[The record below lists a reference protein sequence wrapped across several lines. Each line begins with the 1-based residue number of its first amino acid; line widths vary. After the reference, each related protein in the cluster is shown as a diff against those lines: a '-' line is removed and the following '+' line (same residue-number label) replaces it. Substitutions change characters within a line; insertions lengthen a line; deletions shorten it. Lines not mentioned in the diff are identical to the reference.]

1 MEKETIQE
9 LFQKY
14 KAGTASPEEL
24 RVIHSF
30 YLHKAKRTS
39 TELEDQFIQEQ
50 LDAMDRNLFPQK
62 TKRIAV
68 WKYAAAAV
76 LTLSSAFGLYQYTQQ
91 QLTEKE
97 PQQATEQF
105 AAIKPGHDQATL
117 RLPNGE
123 VIALGQ
129 QDKLINKNGVVQ
141 LNTGN
146 IDLGTAV
153 GNRMITL
160 ETPRGGQFQVQLED
174 GTKVWL
180 NAGSTISYPAKF
192 VTNERSVILKGEAY
206 FEVAHNAKKPFK
218 VTVGNDE
225 IQVLGT
231 GFNIQ
236 SYDDN
241 LTPITTLVHG
251 KVKVT
256 RNNKAQQTLILQP
269 GQQTLA
275 QANLQKANTDISGIT
290 AWKNGL
296 FSFKRSSIKNIVRE
310 LERWYN
316 IDFVVDQAAAEN
328 RLITGEI
335 PRNVNL
341 DDVMQILSYF
351 DIQGHMK
358 NNKVYLTL
366 KKQ

>member
-24 RVIHSF
+24 RIIHSF
-30 YLHKAKRTS
+30 YLHKAKRSS
-39 TELEDQFIQEQ
+39 TALDDQFVQEQ
-50 LDAMDRNLFPQK
+50 LNAMERNLFPQN
-62 TKRIAV
+62 TKHISI
-68 WKYAAAAV
+68 WKYAAAAIV
-76 LTLSSAFGLYQYTQQ
+76 ILSAAFGLYQYTQQ
-91 QLTEKE
+91 HAENE
-97 PQQATEQF
+97 AQQATELL

-123 VIALGQ
+123 VIALDQ
-129 QDKLINKNGVVQ
+129 QDKLINKDGVVQ
-141 LNTGN
+141 LNIGN
-146 IDLGTAV
+146 IDLSKAG
-153 GNRMITL
+153 GNQLITL

-174 GTKVWL
+174 GTNVWL

-192 VTNERSVILKGEAY
+192 VGNERSVFLKGEAY

-218 VTVGNDE
+218 VNVGNDE

-236 SYDDN
+236 SYADN
-241 LTPITTLVHG
+241 ATPITTLVHG

-256 RNNKAQQTLILQP
+256 RKNKLQQSLILQP
-269 GQQTLA
+269 GQQTLP
-275 QANLQKANTDISGIT
+275 QADLQKANTDISGIT

-296 FSFKRSSIKNIVRE
+296 FSFRRSSVKNIVRE

-316 IDFVVDQAAAEN
+316 IDFVVDQTAAEN

-351 DIQGHMK
+351 DIKGHVK
-358 NNKVYLTL
+358 NNKVYLTI

>member
-1 MEKETIQE
+1 MEKETLKEI
-9 LFQKY
+9 FRKY
-14 KAGTASPEEL
+14 KSGTASPEEL
-24 RVIHSF
+24 RIIHSF
-30 YLHKAKRTS
+30 YLHKANRS
-39 TELEDQFIQEQ
+39 PEIPDDQFVQEQ

-62 TKRIAV
+62 EKRISV
-68 WKYAAAAV
+68 WKYAAAA
-76 LTLSSAFGLYQYTQQ
+76 LIIFSSAFGMYKYTQQ
-91 QLTEKE
+91 QLSEKE
-97 PQQATEQF
+97 TQHAAELF

-117 RLPNGE
+117 HLPNGE

-129 QDKLINKNGVVQ
+129 QDKLINRDGMVQ

-146 IDLGTAV
+146 LDLSTAAD
-153 GNRMITL
+153 NQMITL

-174 GTKVWL
+174 GTQVWL
-180 NAGSTISYPAKF
+180 NAGSTLSYPAKF
-192 VTNERSVILKGEAY
+192 VGHERSVVLKGEGY

-236 SYDDN
+236 SYADN
-241 LTPITTLVHG
+241 ATPITTLVHG

-256 RNNKAQQTLILQP
+256 RKNKAQQSLILQP

-275 QANLQKANTDISGIT
+275 QTNLQKANTDISGIT

-296 FSFKRSSIKNIVRE
+296 FSFKRSSIKSIVRE

-351 DIQGHMK
+351 DIQGQMK
-358 NNKVYLTL
+358 NNKVYLTI

>member
-1 MEKETIQE
+1 MEKDTIQE

-24 RVIHSF
+24 RIIHSF
-30 YLHKAKRTS
+30 YLHKAKRAS
-39 TELEDQFIQEQ
+39 TELDDQFIQEQ
-50 LDAMDRNLFPQK
+50 LDAMDRNLFPRK
-62 TKRIAV
+62 ANYISIL
-68 WKYAAAAV
+68 KYAAAAIV
-76 LTLSSAFGLYQYTQQ
+76 IFSAAFGFYRYTQQ
-91 QLTEKE
+91 QRSETEA
-97 PQQATEQF
+97 QQATELF

-117 RLPNGE
+117 RLTNGE

-129 QDKLINKNGVVQ
+129 QDKLINKNGFVQ

-146 IDLGTAV
+146 IDLSKAG
-153 GNRMITL
+153 GNQLITL

-180 NAGSTISYPAKF
+180 NAGSTISYPAQF
-192 VTNERSVILKGEAY
+192 VGNERSVVLKGEAY

-218 VTVGNDE
+218 VNVGNDE

-236 SYDDN
+236 SYADN
-241 LTPITTLVHG
+241 ATPITTLVHG

-256 RNNKAQQTLILQP
+256 RKNKLQQSLILQP

-296 FSFKRSSIKNIVRE
+296 FSFRRSSVKNIVRE

-316 IDFVVDQAAAEN
+316 IDFVVDQTAAEN

-358 NNKVYLTL
+358 NNKVYLTI